1 MNNVV
6 DKTMIKKRGRPP
18 ITKDYPDPLQ
28 SPMAHSSMQ
37 VQKQGPR
44 SFAKP
49 LMKVGQC
56 SPSPNKRRLSI
67 EHHPSLAATTK
78 KGRYRGI
85 LLSTPTKKS
94 GATGFTP
101 ISTPSSNDSYTNTVF
116 SESRKTFL
124 QSSPPIMSS
133 SPGFQKKNEFIFPSP
148 DQFKLSLTITES
160 GKAVIA
166 GSSPFS
172 PLSKLPHPLM
182 NRNDKKFL
190 LNEKIH
196 KSIKKTTPKFEKK
209 RILSLLK
216 QMKNDKDFNKSPE
229 IRPAKSSRSDVVE
242 TELPTIIETSASPV
256 SSIRNNNALI
266 SRSPQSP
273 PPSAQFMPP
282 STPKSSFQFRTGFT
296 PNVALNQVSLGDTLP
311 KPTTNDH
318 NSNTTG
324 SNNNNH
330 HNGSS
335 GNNNIVDASSL
346 LTLTNSP
353 GMFLSPRNKMMPKSA
368 TLSNEQQEFVFKFSG
383 GDPLLLTDDADGNW
397 PEMLFN
403 ASNSPRRQKCFN
415 TPPSWINFGSPG
427 LFSPPRGATVMVNGT
442 TAATTSDNGNVHRQL
457 QAQLEAQVQAQS
469 QTNSPAQRQQQQRQ
483 FQVLQSH
490 TNMSSSPPQINIALS
505 PQQSILSRSSGYFNK
520 EKTMTGTTNIL
531 GNAKSG
537 NLQPPANLV
546 NAAHVPSTPRN
557 QEFQL
562 PTLIECTP
570 LIQQTM
576 NGSLGT
582 KYIPETSI
590 LNSVAS
596 NLNGFTTSSAKTAS
610 VFNDSLKQNLYS
622 NKHDDARIA
631 LKKLIDDQ

>member
-6 DKTMIKKRGRPP
+6 DKSMIKKRGRPP

-28 SPMAHSSMQ
+28 SPMAHSSLQ

-56 SPSPNKRRLSI
+56 SPSPNKRRLSV
-67 EHHPSLAATTK
+67 ENHPNLVATTK
-78 KGRYRGI
+78 KGRYRGV

-94 GATGFTP
+94 GVSGFTP

-172 PLSKLPHPLM
+172 PLSKLPHSLM
-182 NRNDKKFL
+182 NSNDKKFL
-190 LNEKIH
+190 LNERIH
-196 KSIKKTTPKFEKK
+196 KNIKKTTPKFEKK

-216 QMKNDKDFNKSPE
+216 QMKNNKDFNMSSE
-229 IRPAKSSRSDVVE
+229 IRPPKSSRSDVVE

-256 SSIRNNNALI
+256 SSIRHNNALF

-296 PNVALNQVSLGDTLP
+296 PNVALNQVSLSDTLP
-311 KPTTNDH
+311 KPTANGL
-318 NSNTTG
+318 NSNIVG
-324 SNNNNH
+324 SNNNN

-335 GNNNIVDASSL
+335 GNNNIVDASAL

-368 TLSNEQQEFVFKFSG
+368 TLSSEQQEFVFKFSG

-403 ASNSPRRQKCFN
+403 VSNSPKRQKCFN

-427 LFSPPRGATVMVNGT
+427 LFSPPRGATIMVNGT
-442 TAATTSDNGNVHRQL
+442 TPAATSDNGNVHRQL

-490 TNMSSSPPQINIALS
+490 TNMSSSPPQINIALP
-505 PQQSILSRSSGYFNK
+505 PQQSMASRSSGYLNK
-520 EKTMTGTTNIL
+520 EKTMIGTTDIL
-531 GNAKSG
+531 GNAKNG

-546 NAAHVPSTPRN
+546 NAAHGPSTPRN
-557 QEFQL
+557 QELQL

-582 KYIPETSI
+582 KYIPETSVS
-590 LNSVAS
+590 NSVAS
-596 NLNGFTTSSAKTAS
+596 NLNGFTATKTIS
-610 VFNDSLKQNLYS
+610 GSNDLLKQNMYS